1 MAAFFCIAKAQD
13 FRPDGAIARSH
24 IHRSAPHCLRYGQGA
39 KFNTNARCPCRAGI
53 HCHNELLMGGAMTD
67 ARIQFPVTCPD
78 CRREALL
85 TRPMETV
92 AAALITK
99 TKPLIL
105 YAPCHARHWAASPE
119 ELEQIREYLGA
130 WLIVTTTGMD
140 LNNRVQPS

>member
-1 MAAFFCIAKAQD
+1 MPQPKEHSLSPMTID
-13 FRPDGAIARSH
+13 
-24 IHRSAPHCLRYGQGA
+24 
-39 KFNTNARCPCRAGI
+39 
-53 HCHNELLMGGAMTD
+53 GGAMTD

-85 TRPMETV
+85 SRPMETV

-130 WLIVTTTGMD
+130 WLTVATAGMD
-140 LNNRVQPS
+140 LPSRVQPS